1 MSNDHACPACCALVP
16 REAQHCPD
24 CGAQIYST
32 MRWAKKGILPRV
44 SLVGITMLAVLA
56 FVFFAVMTSRHEEA
70 AAAGAKG
77 AFTSDVRSGRLN
89 NREAFEARCTK
100 AQSAR
105 ETAAGTELRY
115 ASASLYVTLRRSES
129 PIFET
134 SYVRPAEDG
143 TLESYRAPASPELVF
158 ELLGCN

>member
-1 MSNDHACPACCALVP
+1 
-16 REAQHCPD
+16 
-24 CGAQIYST
+24 
-32 MRWAKKGILPRV
+32 
-44 SLVGITMLAVLA
+44 MLAVFA

-70 AAAGAKG
+70 AASDAKS
-77 AFTSDVRSGRLN
+77 AFTSDVQSGRLN
-89 NREAFEARCTK
+89 TLEAFETRCRK
-100 AQSAR
+100 AQSVR